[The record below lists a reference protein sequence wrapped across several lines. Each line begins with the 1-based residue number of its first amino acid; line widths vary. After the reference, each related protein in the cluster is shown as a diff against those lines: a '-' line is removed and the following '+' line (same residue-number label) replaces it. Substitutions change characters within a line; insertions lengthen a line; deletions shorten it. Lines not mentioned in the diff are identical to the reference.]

1 LPIRWRL
8 TLLNAVMIGVIL
20 LTLAGSFAW
29 LWYRQNV
36 NQDANT
42 TKTQAREAAKAL
54 QDGEDLLGRDDDE
67 LRQATA
73 GSDVVIVLRNA
84 QGEVLGQEPKPPE
97 KPDFKKTEEIEDPVW
112 KEVLKSGE
120 PAHGTADRSSEGSD
134 YNVYAMRVNP
144 EPTFDVVLQSAG
156 DKKGQV
162 IKVVRT
168 ATHRKDLK
176 SWEKA
181 KALVDEAPKLDTK
194 DATIKAGLST
204 DTANKLK
211 AKLEEAGAKVELPP
225 TITSSA
231 RVVEAGEPYPSFS
244 GVLEELGKV
253 LATVGLLGFVLLVGG
268 AYLLTRA
275 ALSPVE
281 AIVRAAGEMS
291 EGDLSRRL
299 PVANPKDEI
308 GRLTTTINALLA
320 RLEVAFTR
328 LEETLS
334 RLEETLSRQRRF
346 AADASH
352 ELRTP
357 LTSISGHARMLD
369 EWALEGDKET
379 AHRSVDTIRKE
390 AGRMRGLIESLLTLT
405 RGDEGAPMEVGRYD
419 LAAVGKEA
427 TETAGAAAEGRV
439 SVGFVPNEH
448 EVRATF
454 DRDRVMQ
461 VASIL
466 LDNAVKYTPEGGS
479 VTVRVEEEDGGVAL
493 AVSDT
498 GVGISEDQ
506 MPLVFERFY
515 RADSARAEEGIGLG
529 LSIAR
534 QSAEAHGG
542 TIEARSK
549 LGVGSTFVLL
559 LPRGKRGPPQEGPNT
574 QESEDPW

>member
-8 TLLNAVMIGVIL
+8 TLLNALIIGFIL
-20 LTLAGSFAW
+20 LTLAASTTW
-29 LWYRQNV
+29 LWRADLIAKV
-36 NQDANT
+36 MNT
-42 TKTQAREAAKAL
+42 TERQGEATAEGL
-54 QDGEDLLGRDDDE
+54 EDGEDLLGADQDE
-67 LRQATA
+67 LETLTED
-73 GSDVVIVLRNA
+73 GTVVIVLRNA

-97 KPDFKKTEEIEDPVW
+97 KPDFKKTGEIDDPVW
-112 KEVLKSGE
+112 KEVLKSGQ
-120 PAHGTADRSSEGSD
+120 PDHGTAKRSSEGSD
-134 YNVYAMRVNP
+134 YNVYAMRVKP
-144 EPTFDVVLQSAG
+144 DPTFDVVLQSAG
-156 DKKGQV
+156 DKKDQV
-162 IKVVRT
+162 TKVVRK

-204 DTANKLK
+204 DAANNLK

-231 RVVEAGEPYPSFS
+231 RVVEAGKRYPSVR
-244 GVLEELGKV
+244 GILEDFAPV

-281 AIVRAAGEMS
+281 AVVRAAGEMS

-308 GRLTTTINALLA
+308 GRLTITINALLA

-334 RLEETLSRQRRF
+334 RQQRF

-369 EWALEGDKET
+369 EWALHGDEQT
-379 AHRSVDTIRKE
+379 ARQSVGTIRRE
-390 AGRMRGLIESLLTLT
+390 AGRMRGLVESLLTLT

-419 LAAVGKEA
+419 LSALGKEA
-427 TETAGAAAEGRV
+427 TETARAAAEGRV
-439 SVGFVPNEH
+439 SVEFVSNEH
-448 EVRATF
+448 EVTAAF
-454 DRDRVMQ
+454 DRERVLQ

-479 VTVRVEEEDGGVAL
+479 VQVRVEEKDGGAAL

-498 GVGISEDQ
+498 GVGISEEQ
-506 MPLVFERFY
+506 LPLVFDRFY
-515 RADSARAEEGIGLG
+515 RADAARTEEGVGLG

-534 QSAEAHGG
+534 QIAEAHGG
-542 TIEARSK
+542 TIEAMSK

-559 LPRGKRGPPQEGPNT
+559 LPRQKPGPSQEGPRT
-574 QESEDPW
+574 QEAEDPR

>member
-1 LPIRWRL
+1 LSIRWRL

-29 LWYRQNV
+29 LWYRAERAQV
-36 NQDANT
+36 EKIT
-42 TKTQAREAAKAL
+42 RTQAEEAAKAL
-54 QDGEDLLGRDDDE
+54 EDGEDLLGKDNDE
-67 LRQATA
+67 LTQATA
-73 GSDVVIVLRNA
+73 GGDVVIVIRNA
-84 QGEVLGQEPKPPE
+84 QGKVLGQNPEPRAENP
-97 KPDFKKTEEIEDPVW
+97 PDFSTKEIHDTVW
-112 KEVLKSGE
+112 KKGQPE
-120 PAHGTADRSSEGSD
+120 HGKVERTSKGAD
-134 YNVYAMRVNP
+134 YYVYVKRVNP
-144 EPTFDVVLQSAG
+144 PDQLA
-156 DKKGQV
+156 
-162 IKVVRT
+162 
-168 ATHRKDLK
+168 ATK
-176 SWEKA
+176 
-181 KALVDEAPKLDTK
+181 
-194 DATIKAGLST
+194 
-204 DTANKLK
+204 
-211 AKLEEAGAKVELPP
+211 
-225 TITSSA
+225 TSSA
-231 RVVEAGEPYPSFS
+231 RVVEAGKSYTSFGS
-244 GVLEELGKV
+244 VLDKLAPV

-281 AIVRAAGEMS
+281 AVVRAAGEMS

-308 GRLTTTINALLA
+308 GRLTTTINAVLA
-320 RLEVAFTR
+320 RLEVAFT
-328 LEETLS
+328 

-369 EWALEGDKET
+369 EWALDGDKET
-379 AHRSVDTIRKE
+379 AHRSVDTIRRE
-390 AGRMRGLIESLLTLT
+390 AGKMRGLIESLLTLT

-419 LAAVGKEA
+419 LGAVAKEA
-427 TETAGAAAEGRV
+427 TETARSAVGGKV
-439 SVGFVPNEH
+439 SVDFVPIEH

-454 DRDRVMQ
+454 DRERVMQ

-466 LDNAVKYTPEGGS
+466 LDNAVKYTPEGGNITVS
-479 VTVRVEEEDGGVAL
+479 VGEEDGSVAL

-506 MPLVFERFY
+506 LPLVFERFY
-515 RADSARAEEGIGLG
+515 RADAARAEKGVGLG

-534 QSAEAHGG
+534 QIAWAHGG

-559 LPRGKRGPPQEGPNT
+559 LPREKPGPPQEGPHT
-574 QESEDPW
+574 QETEDPR